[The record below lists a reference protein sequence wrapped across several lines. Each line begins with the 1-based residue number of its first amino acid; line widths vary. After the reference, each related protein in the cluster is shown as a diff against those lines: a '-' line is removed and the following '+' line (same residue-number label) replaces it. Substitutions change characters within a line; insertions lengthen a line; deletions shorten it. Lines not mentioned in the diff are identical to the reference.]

1 VLRSMG
7 LPASMRKPWV
17 RFSERKKDARRWV
30 EAYGL
35 EGSDFAD
42 AVVGRDIVHCHTA
55 SLDETQVCVL
65 LDALERAILGAEVE
79 GGCPVVA
86 VFVSANPSLTLMHF
100 QRLSNRVFNSFP
112 V

>member
-1 VLRSMG
+1 LRG
-7 LPASMRKPWV
+7 GG
-17 RFSERKKDARRWV
+17 V

-55 SLDETQVCVL
+55 SLDKTQVGVL
-65 LDALERAILGAEVE
+65 LDALECAILRAEVE

-86 VFVSANPSLTLMHF
+86 VFVSANPSLTLIHF
-100 QRLSNRVFNSFP
+100 STPLQQAFNSSP